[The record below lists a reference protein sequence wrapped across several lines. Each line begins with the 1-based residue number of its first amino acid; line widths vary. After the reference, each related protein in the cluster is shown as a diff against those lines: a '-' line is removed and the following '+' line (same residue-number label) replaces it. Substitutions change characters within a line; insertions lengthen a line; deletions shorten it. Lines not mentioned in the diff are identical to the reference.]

1 MHFGARCTF
10 EYLYFA
16 NAVMCFQV
24 VHFVYFA
31 VIAKSFGDVL
41 CTLGPGECFAFYFKR
56 MEMCPAF
63 LCTLRPR
70 VLFVASMVICAALLC
85 LQKCKICTV
94 LTGKFARIST
104 KVNTSSCAPL
114 SNHQPSYRMFEMY
127 TSRLIKSLIDN
138 TGL

>member
-10 EYLYFA
+10 DYLYFA
-16 NAVMCFQV
+16 NAVLCFQV

-70 VLFVASMVICAALLC
+70 VLFGASMVICAALLC
-85 LQKCKICTV
+85 VQYKMQDLHCFNWEICTV
-94 LTGKFARIST
+94 LIGKFA
-104 KVNTSSCAPL
+104 L
-114 SNHQPSYRMFEMY
+114 F
-127 TSRLIKSLIDN
+127 
-138 TGL
+138 